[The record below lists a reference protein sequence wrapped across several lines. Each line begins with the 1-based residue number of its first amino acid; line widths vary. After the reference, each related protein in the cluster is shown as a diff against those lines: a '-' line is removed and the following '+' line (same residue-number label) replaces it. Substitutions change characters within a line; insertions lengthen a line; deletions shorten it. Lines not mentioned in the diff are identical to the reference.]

1 MDIDY
6 GTGGTASCVL
16 SPPFNCNGRNYNTD
30 YISKL
35 VEDSSRNKLILAN
48 ELRIS
53 NYLIRKINKATLEKY
68 CAVVVDSC
76 VVNSNQIKR
85 CGKPLIPNTNYRV
98 LYSKN
103 GSCKPVSRK
112 SKLFVKNNSNLKRKI
127 SVNNIKNNKI
137 ISNGKTYEKNNIVRL
152 CGNLFVYEVIELCF
166 SKKNITL
173 SIRRLLNILKLL
185 RNNNVIHLDIKMENL
200 VVNTKKEIRVIDFG
214 GSIIYRDLNYL
225 KTYSDFFDIINNFCR
240 NNIYTWTSTEFS
252 PEMHIIRELYKNNNI
267 DRYDM
272 FLKIKLILEKSI
284 YVDKNRENEL
294 ITLINYIYDNK
305 MAFITTF
312 LLNNKESDI
321 YKVDIY
327 AIGITLYFIFEK
339 ILKKQYNI
347 KIDISRDNI
356 HKLRRLKLY
365 EFGEL
370 IYNMSRID
378 YRNRYSLKDCWK
390 SNYFK

>member
-16 SPPFNCNGRNYNTD
+16 IPPFNCNGRKYDNN

-35 VEDSSRNKLILAN
+35 VEDSRRNKLILAN

-53 NYLIRKINKATLEKY
+53 KYLLRKINKGTLEKY
-68 CAVVVDSC
+68 CAVVIDSC
-76 VVNSNQIKR
+76 IVNSNQIKGCR
-85 CGKPLIPNTNYRV
+85 KPLIPNTNYRV

-103 GSCKPVSRK
+103 GACKPVSRK
-112 SKLFVKNNSNLKRKI
+112 SKLFIKNNSNLKRKI

-137 ISNGKTYEKNNIVRL
+137 ISNGVIYGKSNIVRL
-152 CGNLFVYEVIELCF
+152 CGQLLDYNVLEICF
-166 SKKNITL
+166 SNKNITL

-185 RNNNVIHLDIKMENL
+185 RNNNVIHLDIKMENF
-200 VVNTKKEIRVIDFG
+200 VVNTKKEIRLIDFG

-225 KTYSDFFDIINNFCR
+225 KTYSNFFDVINNFCK

-252 PEMHIIRELYKNNNI
+252 PEMHIIRVLYKNNNI
-267 DRYDM
+267 DRNEM
-272 FLKIKLILEKSI
+272 FLKIKPILDKSI
-284 YVDKNRENEL
+284 YVDKNRKAEL

-305 MAFITTF
+305 MEFITTF
-312 LLNNKESDI
+312 LLNNKESDV

-327 AIGITLYFIFEK
+327 AVGITLYFIFDK
-339 ILKKQYNI
+339 LFKKQHNL
-347 KIDISRDNI
+347 KFDISRDNI
-356 HKLRRLKLY
+356 HHLRKLKLY
-365 EFGEL
+365 DLGEL

-378 YRNRYSLKDCWK
+378 YRQRYSLKDCWN
-390 SNYFK
+390 SNYFT